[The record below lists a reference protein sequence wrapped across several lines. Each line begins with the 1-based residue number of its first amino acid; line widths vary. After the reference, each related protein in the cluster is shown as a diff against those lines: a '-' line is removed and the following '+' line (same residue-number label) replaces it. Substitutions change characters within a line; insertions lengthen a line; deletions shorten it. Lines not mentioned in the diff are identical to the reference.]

1 MINKIDINK
10 AKCYLSKEEISV
22 IKWFDD
28 NEYNGKILKQYVSKT
43 VFEISKDGI
52 TDNFELPQSIDAKQI
67 KNYMEQYEKNWD
79 VLCELKKL
87 RQMRNQIR

>member
-1 MINKIDINK
+1 MIDITN
-10 AKCYLSKEEISV
+10 AKWDLSKEEKSV
-22 IKWFDD
+22 IKWLDD

-67 KNYMEQYEKNWD
+67 KNYMEQFEKNWD